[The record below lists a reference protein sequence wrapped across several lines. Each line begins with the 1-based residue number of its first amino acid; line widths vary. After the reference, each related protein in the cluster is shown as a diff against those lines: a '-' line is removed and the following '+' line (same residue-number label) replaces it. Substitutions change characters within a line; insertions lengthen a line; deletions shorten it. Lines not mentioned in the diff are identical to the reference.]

1 MMVFWSM
8 ILNFA
13 RINWNMNTRSLS
25 IPELF
30 TARAG
35 KILLRS
41 RQKQTQPD
49 EIRLPQESSDQPG
62 TSQSNNS
69 PSQPA
74 NNIQNDSGQ
83 ISLDTAKSKAL
94 ADAGVAASEVTYT
107 KARLEHD
114 DGEAVYDIEFYTSAA
129 KYDYE
134 IDALTGM
141 LRSKE
146 AEAFGNMTDNTENS
160 GNSSA
165 YIGVDKAK
173 SIASQSCG
181 FLWR

>member
-1 MMVFWSM
+1 M
-8 ILNFA
+8 
-13 RINWNMNTRSLS
+13 
-25 IPELF
+25 
-30 TARAG
+30 
-35 KILLRS
+35 
-41 RQKQTQPD
+41 
-49 EIRLPQESSDQPG
+49 
-62 TSQSNNS
+62 
-69 PSQPA
+69 
-74 NNIQNDSGQ
+74 
-83 ISLDTAKSKAL
+83 
-94 ADAGVAASEVTYT
+94 
-107 KARLEHD
+107 EHD

-173 SIASQSCG
+173 SIAVNHAG
-181 FLWR
+181 FSGAKVTFFKAKLENDDGYIVYEIEFYKDNMEYEYTIHAVNGSILEYDIERID